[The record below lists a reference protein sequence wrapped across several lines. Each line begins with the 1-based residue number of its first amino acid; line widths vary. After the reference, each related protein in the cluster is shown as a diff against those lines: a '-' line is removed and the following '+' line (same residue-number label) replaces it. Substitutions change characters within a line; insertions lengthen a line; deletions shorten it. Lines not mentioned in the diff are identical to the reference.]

1 MSGLIYSVISPL
13 ILVFCI
19 VTFGLFW
26 IVYRYNTLYVTKFR
40 LDTGGLLFPKA
51 VNQLFTGLYVME
63 LCLIGLF
70 FVVRDV
76 DSYGNAVGTP
86 CKGQAIVMIVVLIGT
101 IIFQWLLNASFS
113 PLFRY
118 LPITLEDEAVER
130 DELFALA
137 HEKRWNHLEREHE
150 GLNTIETPAEGECR
164 SEKAA
169 WQAEEIGEQDIRASK
184 DQSSESDPCARESGE
199 RQQSSETDLCGIR
212 NFEEWEPRARKYDGK
227 NDPGEIQNTSET
239 DLYGV
244 STSGDRR
251 RRKSRHEYYKHL
263 EERQQHAWEDHA
275 KYVEARNGIPQ
286 IGGRDHGCD
295 GNNDQAD
302 FGDGRSSAEPEQG
315 SVMIKHPNPTG
326 SDGYDHSGELQP
338 SFESDQ
344 GSVVIKRPDPAGSD
358 DRDGSGDR
366 FESAEEQKSSVMV
379 KGLSSDGAHV
389 PTAPQ
394 NSLGSGESAI
404 EAWGLH
410 DDGPRPL
417 LRALGY
423 TPQSAEGEPGMAGV
437 NDLSDNG
444 PRSLSRAMRYP
455 SLSKPTPKKMGWAE
469 RSRKDWAARSPRFAH
484 TYEVRERKHTRV
496 STDVEEQSTDRLGRA
511 LFSDIKDELEDLT
524 VEERDK
530 LVQHAFQHEAL
541 RSKRPVIWIPRDEL
555 GVSDDEIYRCQRF
568 SKHVW
573 ISNHCAGLDGK
584 GSVVF
589 ARGPPDFD
597 EIDLIEL

>member
-1 MSGLIYSVISPL
+1 
-13 ILVFCI
+13 
-19 VTFGLFW
+19 
-26 IVYRYNTLYVTKFR
+26 
-40 LDTGGLLFPKA
+40 
-51 VNQLFTGLYVME
+51 ME

-70 FVVRDV
+70 FLVRDV
-76 DSYGNAVGTP
+76 DTYGNAVGTP
-86 CKGQAIVMIVVLIGT
+86 CKGQAIVMIIVLLGT

-137 HEKRWNHLEREHE
+137 QEKRWNHLGREREDI
-150 GLNTIETPAEGECR
+150 NTYEAPAEGGYR
-164 SEKAA
+164 SEKENL
-169 WQAEEIGEQDIRASK
+169 QAEEAGEQDMRACK
-184 DQSSESDPCARESGE
+184 DQSCESDPCARELGE
-199 RQQSSETDLCGIR
+199 RQQNSETNLYGTR
-212 NFEEWEPRARKYDGK
+212 NFKEWEPRARKHAGK
-227 NDPGEIQNTSET
+227 DDPGEIQNTSET

-251 RRKSRHEYYKHL
+251 RRKNRREYYKHL
-263 EERQQHAWEDHA
+263 EERQKDVLEEHTKH
-275 KYVEARNGIPQ
+275 VEARNTIQ
-286 IGGRDHGCD
+286 HVEAIGHGCD
-295 GNNDQAD
+295 GNHDHAD
-302 FGDGRSSAEPEQG
+302 YEEGRPSAEPEQG
-315 SVMIKHPNPTG
+315 SVVIKSPSPAG
-326 SDGYDHSGELQP
+326 SDNHDRSGELRP
-338 SFESDQ
+338 SVESEQ
-344 GSVVIKRPDPAGSD
+344 ESVVINRPGPAGSD

-366 FESAEEQKSSVMV
+366 LESAEEQQSSVAV
-379 KGLSSDGAHV
+379 RSLGSDGIYV
-389 PTAPQ
+389 PTAPP
-394 NSLGSGESAI
+394 NSLGSGESAT
-404 EAWGLH
+404 EAWGLYH
-410 DDGPRPL
+410 GPRPL
-417 LRALGY
+417 LTALSYNLQSEEEPGVMGANALG
-423 TPQSAEGEPGMAGV
+423 
-437 NDLSDNG
+437 DNG
-444 PRSLSRAMRYP
+444 PRSLSRALEYP
-455 SLSKPTPKKMGWAE
+455 RLSKPMPKKLGWAE

-484 TYEVRERKHTRV
+484 TYEVRDRKHTRL
-496 STDVEEQSTDRLGRA
+496 SKDLEGQSTDRLGRA